1 MPSSF
6 FGEQDRNL
14 FDFVVL
20 PLQGWLVFETT
31 STVSSTVNYCVIAC
45 LERSIAYLCFQ
56 YLYFIETEILDV
68 IVPLH
73 MNRDKGDLD
82 KKEPASS
89 AGSRSI
95 KDYCSS
101 WYDLC
106 VGLII
111 AVKIATKIVNTTAT
125 MIGKIQLT
133 EEPPSRLVSTKP
145 TISSKS
151 IDQMS
156 TIMYFMA
163 MPPIVPIFQV
173 ITCMIIK
180 VIISDVIVWKGHVK
194 MTYV

>member
-1 MPSSF
+1 M
-6 FGEQDRNL
+6 
-14 FDFVVL
+14 
-20 PLQGWLVFETT
+20 
-31 STVSSTVNYCVIAC
+31 
-45 LERSIAYLCFQ
+45 
-56 YLYFIETEILDV
+56 
-68 IVPLH
+68 
-73 MNRDKGDLD
+73 
-82 KKEPASS
+82 
-89 AGSRSI
+89 
-95 KDYCSS
+95 
-101 WYDLC
+101 C

-180 VIISDVIVWKGHVK
+180 VIISDVIV
-194 MTYV
+194 